1 MSKVSLSKNTLD
13 VLKNFSSINSSIVF
27 REGSTVRT
35 ISNAENIL
43 AKFTGEEFFPTDF
56 AIYDLSQFLGG
67 LSLFNDPQLEFTS
80 KDFVNI
86 KGGRNSAKY
95 YFSDPE
101 ITLKSA
107 PEKNV
112 KFPGSDLEFTL
123 SGEDLYSLQKASAV
137 YSLPELTFVAIE
149 GEDKIKLVLRD
160 KENDTSNTYDL
171 TLKGTTTG
179 TYSLDV
185 KIENLRIMSG
195 DYKVKVSKGLISE
208 WVHQNIDLTY
218 YIALEP

>member
-1 MSKVSLSKNTLD
+1 MKLSEQTVSLLS
-13 VLKNFSSINSSIVF
+13 NFASINQNLQFKSGNKIS
-27 REGSTVRT
+27 T
-35 ISNAENIL
+35 ISPQKNIL
-43 AKFTGEEFFPTDF
+43 VKAEIPESFPSDF

-137 YSLPELTFVAIE
+137 YSLPDLTFVAIE
-149 GEDKIKLVLRD
+149 GEDTIKLVLRD

-171 TLKGTTTG
+171 TLKGSSTG
-179 TYSLDV
+179 SYSLDV

>member
-1 MSKVSLSKNTLD
+1 MKLSNDTRE
-13 VLKNFSSINSSIVF
+13 VLKNYSTINANLLVTPGNKIATMSQMKNIV
-27 REGSTVRT
+27 STATVPDT
-35 ISNAENIL
+35 
-43 AKFTGEEFFPTDF
+43 FDTDF
-56 AIYDLSQFLGG
+56 AIYDLSQFLMGI
-67 LSLFNDPQLEFTS
+67 SLFNDPQLEFTS

-86 KGGRNSAKY
+86 KGGRQSAKY

-112 KFPGSDLEFTL
+112 KFPGSDIQFSLTA
-123 SGEDLYSLQKASAV
+123 EDLVNIQKASAV
-137 YSLPELTFVAIE
+137 YSLPDLTFYSEE
-149 GEDKIKLVLRD
+149 GSDVIKLILRD

-195 DYKVKVSKGLISE
+195 DYRVKVSKGLISE